1 MSIYKALDELKS
13 WKKKE
18 YFLWKFNLNVRGIEK
33 TEEELC
39 SKLQVKTLDFM
50 RKWEKS
56 PEYLS
61 LVNLYIESQIATDME
76 KIYKVISEKAIEG
89 DEKSIKLL
97 LDLQKQVRAFN
108 KEVAPIKQANKTSSY
123 DELEL

>member
-1 MSIYKALDELKS
+1 MDIYSQLNKLP

-18 YFLWKFNLNVRGIEK
+18 YFLWKFKLNMYSTDK
-33 TEEELC
+33 SEEEL
-39 SKLQVKTLDFM
+39 LRILDLKSFASM
-50 RKWEKS
+50 RKWERS
-56 PEYLS
+56 PEYLT
-61 LVNLYIESQIATDME
+61 LVNLYIESQIAKDLE
-76 KIYKVISEKAIEG
+76 KVYQVVQEKAITG

-108 KEVAPIKQANKTSSY
+108 KEVKPTKQHESNVY

>member
-1 MSIYKALDELKS
+1 MSIYEALDKLT

-18 YFLWKFNLNVRGIEK
+18 YFLWKFNLNVRVRDK
-33 TEEELC
+33 SEEEIC
-39 SKLQVKTLDFM
+39 KTINVKSLDFM
-50 RKWEKS
+50 KKWEKS

-61 LVNLYIESQIATDME
+61 LVNLYIESKTATDLE
-76 KIYKVISEKAIEG
+76 KIYKVVSEKAIEG

-97 LDLQKQVRAFN
+97 LDLQKQVRSFN
-108 KEVAPIKQANKTSSY
+108 KSSKPAQASNNSY

>member
-1 MSIYKALDELKS
+1 MSIYEALDKLT

-18 YFLWKFNLNVRGIEK
+18 YFLWKFNLNVRVKDK

-39 SKLQVKTLDFM
+39 RTINVKSLDFM
-50 RKWEKS
+50 KKWEKS

-61 LVNLYIESQIATDME
+61 LVNLYIESKTATDLE
-76 KIYKVISEKAIEG
+76 KIYKVISEKAIDG

-97 LDLQKQVRAFN
+97 LDLQKQVRLFN
-108 KEVAPIKQANKTSSY
+108 KVVAPQKETTNNSF

>member
-1 MSIYKALDELKS
+1 MSIYEALDKLT

-18 YFLWKFNLNVRGIEK
+18 YFLWKFNLNVRVKDK

-39 SKLQVKTLDFM
+39 RTINVKSLDFM
-50 RKWEKS
+50 KKWEKS

-61 LVNLYIESQIATDME
+61 LVNLYIESKTATDLE
-76 KIYKVISEKAIEG
+76 KIYKVVSEKAIDG

-97 LDLQKQVRAFN
+97 LDLQKQVRLFN
-108 KEVAPIKQANKTSSY
+108 KNVTPQKETTNNSF